1 MLSRMPIR
9 LGAALLLTSAML
21 QSCAHVPE
29 RSASVSSNDVVTIE
43 SPEMGD
49 LSRGDI
55 VELKDGVLASFGE
68 VRIGREYFSASG
80 RLCKEILNATGRRV
94 VSIACLFDDQNWYT
108 RRPLSVRSSGLPVS
122 EATFTPAQL
131 DQPATLF
138 EKGNDES
145 AVASGDDS
153 KRYQLLENETLWSFS
168 KRTTG
173 NALNWKAIA
182 LYNNIENADT
192 VDAGDEL
199 AVPVSLSLSGQ

>member
-94 VSIACLFDDQNWYT
+94 VSIACLFDDQNRFITISKMPT
-108 RRPLSVRSSGLPVS
+108 RWMPGMNWLCLLVYRCQGS
-122 EATFTPAQL
+122 EL
-131 DQPATLF
+131 
-138 EKGNDES
+138 
-145 AVASGDDS
+145 
-153 KRYQLLENETLWSFS
+153 
-168 KRTTG
+168 
-173 NALNWKAIA
+173 
-182 LYNNIENADT
+182 
-192 VDAGDEL
+192 
-199 AVPVSLSLSGQ
+199 